1 MNISLDNYY
10 STRKNVFE
18 RIQDASTATKVLMSF
33 MMACFTGIMAQI
45 IIPLP
50 WTPVPITAQTFA
62 VLCSGLFLGKKY
74 GCLSQILYIVL
85 GVAFIPWF
93 GGMTGGLDVF
103 LGSTFGFFIG
113 FVIAS
118 YFIGL
123 ITEKYAKAR
132 NFTKMALVIG
142 IANFALIYIP
152 GLAGLALWFN
162 LTQGTTI
169 GIVELLMMG
178 LVPFIVGDI
187 VKILG
192 AASVSKVFLPD
203 DICKACPNLKD
214 DLCENELQNARIVG
228 MDWEV
233 LKKLNPSNEY
243 NAIELFEKIDDLFD
257 TKESV
262 SEICF
267 NCMWH
272 DKCLFYQKLSNNR

>member
-1 MNISLDNYY
+1 MNINIDSYY

-18 RIQDASTATKVLMSF
+18 RIQDASTATKLLMSL
-33 MMACFTGIMAQI
+33 MMACLTGIMAQI

-62 VLCSGLFLGKKY
+62 VLCSGLFLGRKY

-93 GGMTGGLDVF
+93 GGMTGGIDIF

-123 ITEKYAKAR
+123 ISEKYANAR
-132 NFTKMALVIG
+132 NFTRMAITIG

-152 GLAGLALWFN
+152 GLAGLALFMGM
-162 LTQGTTI
+162 QGTPV
-169 GIVELLMMG
+169 GIIDLLMMG
-178 LVPFIVGDI
+178 LIPFIAGDI

-192 AASVSKVFLPD
+192 AAAVSKVFLP
-203 DICKACPNLKD
+203 KD
-214 DLCENELQNARIVG
+214 
-228 MDWEV
+228 
-233 LKKLNPSNEY
+233 
-243 NAIELFEKIDDLFD
+243 
-257 TKESV
+257 
-262 SEICF
+262 
-267 NCMWH
+267 
-272 DKCLFYQKLSNNR
+272 

>member
-1 MNISLDNYY
+1 MNTNMENYY
-10 STRKNVFE
+10 SARKNVFE
-18 RIQDASTATKVLMSF
+18 RIQDASTATKLLMSLI
-33 MMACFTGIMAQI
+33 MACITGIMAQI

-93 GGMTGGLDVF
+93 GGMTGGLDIF

-132 NFTKMALVIG
+132 NFTKMAIVIG

-162 LTQGTTI
+162 LTQGATI
-169 GIVELLMMG
+169 GVVDLLMMG
-178 LVPFIVGDI
+178 LVPFVLGDI

-192 AASVSKVFLPD
+192 AASASKILLP
-203 DICKACPNLKD
+203 KD
-214 DLCENELQNARIVG
+214 
-228 MDWEV
+228 
-233 LKKLNPSNEY
+233 
-243 NAIELFEKIDDLFD
+243 
-257 TKESV
+257 
-262 SEICF
+262 
-267 NCMWH
+267 
-272 DKCLFYQKLSNNR
+272 

>member
-10 STRKNVFE
+10 STRKNTYE
-18 RIQDASTATKVLMSF
+18 RIQDASAATKVLMSL

-62 VLCSGLFLGKKY
+62 VLCSGLLLGKKY

-93 GGMTGGLDVF
+93 GGMTGGLDIF
-103 LGSTFGFFIG
+103 LGSTCGFFIG

-118 YFIGL
+118 YFIGF
-123 ITEKYAKAR
+123 ITERYAKAR
-132 NFTKMALVIG
+132 NFTKMAIVIG

-162 LTQGTTI
+162 LTQGATI
-169 GIVELLMMG
+169 GLVDLLMMG
-178 LVPFIVGDI
+178 LVPFILGDI

-192 AASVSKVFLPD
+192 VASVSKVALP
-203 DICKACPNLKD
+203 
-214 DLCENELQNARIVG
+214 
-228 MDWEV
+228 
-233 LKKLNPSNEY
+233 
-243 NAIELFEKIDDLFD
+243 
-257 TKESV
+257 KE
-262 SEICF
+262 
-267 NCMWH
+267 
-272 DKCLFYQKLSNNR
+272 

>member
-1 MNISLDNYY
+1 MNLDNYY

-18 RIQDASTATKVLMSF
+18 RIQEASTATKVLMSLL
-33 MMACFTGIMAQI
+33 MACFTGIMAQI

-74 GCLSQILYIVL
+74 GCLSQIFYVVL

-93 GGMTGGLDVF
+93 GGMTGGLDIL
-103 LGSTFGFFIG
+103 LGSTGGFFIG

-132 NFTKMALVIG
+132 NFTRMALIIG

-152 GLAGLALWFN
+152 GLAGLALWFS
-162 LTQGTTI
+162 LTQGTAI
-169 GIVELLMMG
+169 GIVDLLMMG
-178 LVPFIVGDI
+178 LVPFILGDI

-192 AASVSKVFLPD
+192 AASVSKVFLP
-203 DICKACPNLKD
+203 KN
-214 DLCENELQNARIVG
+214 
-228 MDWEV
+228 
-233 LKKLNPSNEY
+233 
-243 NAIELFEKIDDLFD
+243 
-257 TKESV
+257 
-262 SEICF
+262 
-267 NCMWH
+267 
-272 DKCLFYQKLSNNR
+272 

>member
-1 MNISLDNYY
+1 MNINIDGYY

-18 RIQDASTATKVLMSF
+18 RIQDASVATKLLMSL
-33 MMACFTGIMAQI
+33 MMACLTGIMAQI

-93 GGMTGGLDVF
+93 GGMTGGLVIF

-118 YFIGL
+118 YFVGM
-123 ITEKYAKAR
+123 ITEKYAASR
-132 NFTKMALVIG
+132 SFRKMAITIG
-142 IANFALIYIP
+142 IANFTLIYIP
-152 GLAGLALWFN
+152 GLAGLALFMSM
-162 LTQGTTI
+162 QGTPV

-178 LVPFIVGDI
+178 LVPFIAGDI

-192 AASVSKVFLPD
+192 AASVSKVFLP
-203 DICKACPNLKD
+203 KD
-214 DLCENELQNARIVG
+214 
-228 MDWEV
+228 
-233 LKKLNPSNEY
+233 
-243 NAIELFEKIDDLFD
+243 
-257 TKESV
+257 
-262 SEICF
+262 
-267 NCMWH
+267 
-272 DKCLFYQKLSNNR
+272 

>member
-1 MNISLDNYY
+1 MDNYY

-18 RIQDASTATKVLMSF
+18 RIQDASTATKILMSL

-93 GGMTGGLDVF
+93 GGMTGGLDIF

-118 YFIGL
+118 YFIGA
-123 ITEKYAKAR
+123 ITEKYAEAR
-132 NFTKMALVIG
+132 SFTKMAAVIG

-152 GLAGLALWFN
+152 GLAGLALWYS
-162 LTQGTTI
+162 LTTGATL
-169 GIVELLMMG
+169 GVVDLLMMG
-178 LVPFIVGDI
+178 LVPFIAGDI
-187 VKILG
+187 VKVLG
-192 AASVSKVFLPD
+192 AASVSKVFLP
-203 DICKACPNLKD
+203 KD
-214 DLCENELQNARIVG
+214 
-228 MDWEV
+228 
-233 LKKLNPSNEY
+233 
-243 NAIELFEKIDDLFD
+243 
-257 TKESV
+257 
-262 SEICF
+262 
-267 NCMWH
+267 
-272 DKCLFYQKLSNNR
+272 